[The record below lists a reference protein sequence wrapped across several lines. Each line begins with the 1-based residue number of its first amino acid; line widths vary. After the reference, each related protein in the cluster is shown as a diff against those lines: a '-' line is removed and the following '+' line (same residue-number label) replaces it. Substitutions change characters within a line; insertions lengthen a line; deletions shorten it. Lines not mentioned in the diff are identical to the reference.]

1 MHVDPA
7 KAVKDA
13 LQARWRGVHPTWK
26 PTLEVADDYQPV
38 AGSPTL
44 LVADD
49 GGGMLNGG
57 AWLVR
62 RDLMRIDI
70 RMTAFAKGRS
80 EARQVLEEAIDAVI
94 IIKPRGISRI
104 ENLPALTEGKDRA
117 TGAYLASITMPVLV
131 RP

>member
-49 GGGMLNGG
+49 GGGMLHGG

-80 EARQVLEEAIDAVI
+80 EAREVLEEAIDAVFAA
-94 IIKPRGISRI
+94 KPPEIARI